1 MFTFLFAK
9 LNKLSDSSK
18 ILPRNLQKYVFY
30 QQRFV
35 PVDDELVC
43 DAYTEDYVLKCIKG
57 KTND

>member
-18 ILPRNLQKYVFY
+18 ILPQNLQKYVFY

-35 PVDDELVC
+35 PVFP
-43 DAYTEDYVLKCIKG
+43 IN
-57 KTND
+57 NDGRMKNPYK